1 MSEMMSSSNNNKNI
15 DTRFHAPPSK
25 SEARKVRSDTPP
37 ATSDDDE
44 VMEAAC
50 EGMRKYRNT
59 LRDLAK

>member
-37 ATSDDDE
+37 ATPDDDE
-44 VMEAAC
+44 VMEAAR

>member
-1 MSEMMSSSNNNKNI
+1 MSSSNNNKNI

-44 VMEAAC
+44 VMEAAR